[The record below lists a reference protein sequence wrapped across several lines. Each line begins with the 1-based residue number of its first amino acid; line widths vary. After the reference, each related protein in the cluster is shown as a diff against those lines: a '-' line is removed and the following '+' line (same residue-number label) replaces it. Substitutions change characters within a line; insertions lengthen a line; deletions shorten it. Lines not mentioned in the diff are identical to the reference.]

1 MLLYVP
7 MISIVNVTLCTSDLF
22 VTKLGLLLYL
32 LYYYQTTNLSCV
44 VTNIIIIIKEKNAL
58 FV

>member
-1 MLLYVP
+1 
-7 MISIVNVTLCTSDLF
+7 MISFVNVTLCTSDLF